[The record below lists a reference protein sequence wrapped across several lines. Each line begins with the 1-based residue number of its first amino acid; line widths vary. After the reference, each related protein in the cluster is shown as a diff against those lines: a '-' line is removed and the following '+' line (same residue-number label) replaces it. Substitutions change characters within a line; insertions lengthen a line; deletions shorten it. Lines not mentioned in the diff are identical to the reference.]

1 MTVEKKKTGCR
12 DCDSHKVG
20 EYSGRGNGFLLL
32 ELGWGGVW
40 SMPFLIKRRRRWWCW
55 MGDKDGGHLW
65 ALERGRGE
73 GSLEGGSLVLA
84 RGLLGK
90 SGFDNGGGWLCGCWE
105 VCDSMTHE

>member
-1 MTVEKKKTGCR
+1 MV
-12 DCDSHKVG
+12 
-20 EYSGRGNGFLLL
+20 
-32 ELGWGGVW
+32 
-40 SMPFLIKRRRRWWCW
+40 
-55 MGDKDGGHLW
+55 DGGHLW

-105 VCDSMTHE
+105 VCDSMMRE